1 MKKLFKKIKDYF
13 FPVGTLTSK
22 LKYHIDT
29 DYDLWVE
36 ESGYITLWWSIDK
49 KFWEFHNG
57 CRLVLGHY
65 YHDELKTIRGLY
77 SFARSFKGVEEAI
90 EFAEKHPRLIDLYR
104 EYCKDLECL
113 KGKQEYRKAV
123 AKDKREKALATAY
136 NNQ

>member
-1 MKKLFKKIKDYF
+1 MKKIFKKIKDYF

-22 LKYHIDT
+22 LKYTIDT

-36 ESGYITLWWSIDK
+36 EPGNITLWWSIDK
-49 KFWEFHNG
+49 KFWEFNNG
-57 CRLVLGHY
+57 SRLVLGHY
-65 YHDELKTIRGLY
+65 YHDSQTIKELY
-77 SFARSFKGVEEAI
+77 SFGRTFKRVKEAI

-104 EYCKDLECL
+104 EYCKDPKCL

-123 AKDKREKALATAY
+123 AKDRREKALATAY